1 MAGVSAKTETPGG
14 ELERAVLRAVWEL
27 GEVSAR
33 EVLTHLGRERD
44 LAYTT
49 VATVLDRLHDKR
61 LVARRRVGKAFA
73 YRAAA
78 KREHVT
84 RAVTRDLVDAVL
96 GGVPAPMAALV
107 DAIEDV
113 DPQLIDDL
121 ARLVAKK
128 RGARRG
134 A

>member
-1 MAGVSAKTETPGG
+1 MRSVSGKTEKPGG
-14 ELERAVLRAVWEL
+14 DLERAVLRAVWEL
-27 GEVSAR
+27 DEPLAR
-33 EVLTHLGRERD
+33 DVQAHLSGERD

-78 KREHVT
+78 KPENVRRTV
-84 RAVTRDLVDAVL
+84 ARDMVDAVL
-96 GGVPAPMAALV
+96 GGVSQPMAALV

-113 DPQLIDDL
+113 DPKLIDDL